1 MKVYCE
7 LAGEHGCIGVIP
19 DPETELILT
28 GTVVHTEP
36 EAYRD
41 LPLAR
46 VLAEEC
52 DLYFFFGASTE
63 PPFYTVPKT
72 EVFARDSRGGY
83 FLTTG
88 DTALDWSAP
97 ICYIDAAF
105 RCHRLVPVG
114 GSLAEMGRNWRETM
128 VSCNEI
134 EFFPD
139 RAAAMERYD
148 IRTFQQL
155 MEEHT

>member
-52 DLYFFFGASTE
+52 DLHFFFGASTE

-97 ICYIDAAF
+97 RHSDATAWF
-105 RCHRLVPVG
+105 RWAGVWRRWAETG
-114 GSLAEMGRNWRETM
+114 GRPWFPAMRSSFFRIAPPPWSATIFGLFSSLWRNTH
-128 VSCNEI
+128 
-134 EFFPD
+134 D
-139 RAAAMERYD
+139 
-148 IRTFQQL
+148 Q
-155 MEEHT
+155 